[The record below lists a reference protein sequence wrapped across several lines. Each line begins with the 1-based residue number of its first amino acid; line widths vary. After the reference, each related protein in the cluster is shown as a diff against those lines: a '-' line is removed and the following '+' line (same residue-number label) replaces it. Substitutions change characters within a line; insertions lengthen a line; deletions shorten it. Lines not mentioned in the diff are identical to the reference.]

1 MEKNSNP
8 YQRLEFLFV
17 FQLIITHFLQ
27 LSTHLDALSHLL
39 SKMLNFLI
47 YFQF

>member
-27 LSTHLDALSHLL
+27 LSTYLDAFLYLL
-39 SKMLNFLI
+39 SKLLNFMF